1 MHPNRI
7 TVGKRQPTDS
17 ALWAFGSGGEHHGTI
32 PRPKIKRLHVNIG
45 ELTAERDSLE
55 HELGRFESL
64 CLACADATPPE
75 GRPWLLPATKRLP
88 AAWV

>member
-1 MHPNRI
+1 M
-7 TVGKRQPTDS
+7 
-17 ALWAFGSGGEHHGTI
+17 
-32 PRPKIKRLHVNIG
+32 NIG